1 VASQS
6 ALYNGNWGPEGGQKG
21 GEIFEF
27 EEIMVKKMFQIN
39 ESYKPTYMRKGI
51 NPKQKNKGRGK

>member
-1 VASQS
+1 MQTGTQWEREFRKELKWTVASQS

-27 EEIMVKKMFQIN
+27 E
-39 ESYKPTYMRKGI
+39 
-51 NPKQKNKGRGK
+51 